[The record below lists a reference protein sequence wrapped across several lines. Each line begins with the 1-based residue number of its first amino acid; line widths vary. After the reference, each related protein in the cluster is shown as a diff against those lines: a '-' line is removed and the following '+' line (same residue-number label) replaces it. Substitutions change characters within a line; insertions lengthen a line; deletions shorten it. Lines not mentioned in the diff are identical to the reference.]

1 MRMTSVAL
9 NSVLTCPKCGHAKQ
23 EIMPTDACQFFY
35 ECESCRALLRP
46 KPGDCCV
53 FCSFGS
59 IECPPVQMQKSCC
72 T

>member
-1 MRMTSVAL
+1 MISVVAL

-46 KPGDCCV
+46 EPGDCCV

-59 IECPPVQMQKSCC
+59 IKCPPVQRQKSCC

>member
-1 MRMTSVAL
+1 MRMISVTL

-23 EIMPTDACQFFY
+23 EIMPTDTCQFLY
-35 ECESCRALLRP
+35 ECENCRALLRP

-59 IECPPVQMQKSCC
+59 IECPPVQRQKSCRP
-72 T
+72 